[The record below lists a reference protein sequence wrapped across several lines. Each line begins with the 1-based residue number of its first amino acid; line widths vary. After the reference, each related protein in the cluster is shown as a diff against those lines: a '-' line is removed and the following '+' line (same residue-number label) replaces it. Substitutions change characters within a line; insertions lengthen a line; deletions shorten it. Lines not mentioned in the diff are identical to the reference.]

1 MYDALINVN
10 GEQVPTLDILLML
23 TIISLLPSLLIMVT
37 SFTRT
42 MIILSFLRTAMGVQ
56 QTPPNMVLVGIAIFL
71 TLFIMNPVISDI
83 NTQAYTPYK
92 NNEITQEEAISRAQ
106 VPLKRFMLRNT
117 ESSSLI
123 LFTDI
128 AGQEV
133 PDEGEYED
141 TDAYVEALIDLPM
154 SVVIPSFMTSELKRG
169 FTAGFLLYIP
179 FLLIDIVVSS
189 TLMSMGMMM
198 LPPTTISMPFKI
210 LLFVLA
216 DGWNLIIGQLVKS
229 FYQYSG

>member
-1 MYDALINVN
+1 MYDSLINVN

-23 TIISLLPSLLIMVT
+23 TIISLLPSLLIMMT

-56 QTPPNMVLVGIAIFL
+56 QTPPNMVLVGISIFL

-92 NNEITQEEAISRAQ
+92 NNEITQEVALERAQ
-106 VPLKRFMLRNT
+106 VPLKRFMLSNT
-117 ESSSLI
+117 TNSSLR

-133 PDEGEYED
+133 PDEAEFED
-141 TDAYVEALIDLPM
+141 KDAYVDAMMDMPM
-154 SVVIPSFMTSELKRG
+154 TVVIPSFMTSELKRA

-198 LPPTTISMPFKI
+198 LPPAMISMPFKL
-210 LLFVLA
+210 LLFITVN
-216 DGWNLIIGQLVKS
+216 GWELLFSNIV
-229 FYQYSG
+229 SGFK